1 MFARVITFIQFCSHL
16 DSLLIKCLRASPV
29 KPMDY
34 KIRFRL
40 LLLCW
45 DGRCNSAQGI
55 NGRDL
60 QDHFQQRYLCI
71 MEEEEEGREMT
82 AKSTPIQF
90 RPTYQP
96 QPLITCLG
104 CLHLQ
109 LVGSRKE
116 RSRMIQYYQ
125 WLLLFKIQSVAN
137 ELSWLQW
144 Y

>member
-1 MFARVITFIQFCSHL
+1 MFARVKAFIQFCSHL
-16 DSLLIKCLRASPV
+16 DSLLIKCLRASPL

-34 KIRFRL
+34 NIRFRL

-96 QPLITCLG
+96 QPPPLITCLG
-104 CLHLQ
+104 YPHLQ
-109 LVGSRKE
+109 LVGSME
-116 RSRMIQYYQ
+116 ET
-125 WLLLFKIQSVAN
+125 FCNIQSPSMAFVFQN
-137 ELSWLQW
+137 SCI
-144 Y
+144 